1 VLPFAFTDFSLE
13 ISIEEVFTFLSNEL
27 KIATVLYFTVGT
39 EDKKSIFFLT
49 ICADMGKE
57 GTVAFLCW

>member
-1 VLPFAFTDFSLE
+1 MLPFAFTDFSLE

-39 EDKKSIFFLT
+39 EDKKKYFFSHHLSRR
-49 ICADMGKE
+49 G
-57 GTVAFLCW
+57 